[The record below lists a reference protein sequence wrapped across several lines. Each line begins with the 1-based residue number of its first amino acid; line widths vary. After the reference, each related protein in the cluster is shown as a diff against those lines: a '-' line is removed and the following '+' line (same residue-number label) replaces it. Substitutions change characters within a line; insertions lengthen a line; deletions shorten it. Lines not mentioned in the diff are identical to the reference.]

1 MTRTGMDDWIAAL
14 YAQPDL
20 LRMGHQQRAEDLNL
34 GLGWIYY
41 GLARIVRPAR
51 VVVVGSWRGYTP
63 LVFGRALQ
71 DNVETGE
78 VIFIDPS
85 LVDDF
90 WADPA
95 RVRAHFAGLGVHN
108 VRHVRMTTAQF
119 RESGGVAT
127 LDPVGL
133 VLIDGYHTAEQARI
147 DFETFEPLLAP
158 EAIVLLHDSVAVG
171 ESRRYGPGR
180 EYVRD
185 VVRYVDELR
194 ARADLQ
200 VFDLPFGAGLTLVRK
215 TAHAG

>member
-1 MTRTGMDDWIAAL
+1 MERTGLEAWIAAL
-14 YAQPDL
+14 CERPEL
-20 LRMGHQQRAEDLNL
+20 LRMGHQQRAGDLNL

-41 GLARIVRPAR
+41 GLARVVRPAR
-51 VVVVGSWRGYTP
+51 AVVVGSWRGFAP

-71 DNVETGE
+71 DNTEDGE

-90 WADPA
+90 WVDPA

-119 RESGGVAT
+119 RASGEVAA

-133 VLIDGYHTAEQARI
+133 VLIDGWHTAAQARF
-147 DFETFEPLLAP
+147 DFETFEPVLAP
-158 EAIVLLHDSVAVG
+158 DAIVLLHDSVAIG
-171 ESRRYGPGR
+171 TSSCYGPGR
-180 EYVRD
+180 EYERD

-194 ARADLQ
+194 ARPGLQ
-200 VFDLPFGAGLTLVRK
+200 VFDLPFGAGLTLVRR
-215 TAHAG
+215 AGGAG